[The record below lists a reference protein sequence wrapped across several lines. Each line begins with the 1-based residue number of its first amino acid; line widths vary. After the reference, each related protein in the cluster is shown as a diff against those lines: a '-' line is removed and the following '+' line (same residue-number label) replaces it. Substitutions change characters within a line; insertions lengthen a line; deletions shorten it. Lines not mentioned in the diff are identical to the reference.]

1 VLAEFVAYYNT
12 ERPHRS
18 LLLDTPRPTARRA
31 AGSVHSKPVLAG
43 LHHIYERT
51 G

>member
-1 VLAEFVAYYNT
+1 M

-18 LLLDTPRPTARRA
+18 LLLDTPRPTTRRA
-31 AGSVHSKPVLAG
+31 AGSVHKRPVFGG
-43 LHHIYERT
+43 LHQVYERD